1 MLDVGE
7 RVVVQ
12 TTPGGMP
19 LGFEWRERRYRS
31 TEPPLRFY
39 TRRPWWAEQPRVY
52 KGIGPQVLET
62 ETWRI
67 TAAGR
72 SAAGSGGRAGE
83 RVFEL
88 TRDDTEWV
96 LARILG

>member
-1 MLDVGE
+1 MLDVDE
-7 RVVVQ
+7 RVLVR
-12 TTPGGMP
+12 TTPDGRP
-19 LGFEWRERRYRS
+19 LGFEWRDRQYRS
-31 TEPPLRFY
+31 TETPLRFY
-39 TRRPWWAEQPRVY
+39 TRRPWWVEQSRIQ

-67 TAAGR
+67 TASGRGR
-72 SAAGSGGRAGE
+72 SAE

-88 TRDDTEWV
+88 VRDDADWV

>member
-1 MLDVGE
+1 MLDVDE
-7 RVVVQ
+7 RVVVRM
-12 TTPGGMP
+12 TPGGMP
-19 LGFEWRERRYRS
+19 LGFEWRERQYRS

-39 TRRPWWAEQPRVY
+39 TRRPWWLEQARVH
-52 KGIGPQVLET
+52 KGIGAEVLET

-72 SAAGSGGRAGE
+72 SAAGHGGRSAE

-88 TRDDTEWV
+88 TREDTEWV